1 MSRRVLL
8 IDDSLPLHQI
18 VRSHL
23 VGLDVDVHSALDGT
37 TGLAAAARLRP
48 SAILLDLDL
57 PDVGGLEVCRRL
69 QQSPETSM
77 IPVIFL
83 TAEGSPSEREAG
95 LGLGAVAYV
104 IKPFKVDEL
113 AGCVLAAIRARLD
126 AEQAAGLDEVTGLWT
141 RARLDRHLAGLPVA
155 TGSAGGLMA
164 CIVADVNGLR
174 LVNARHGHAAG
185 DRVLRAVGQVFQ
197 AHRPTERDAC
207 WAGGGR
213 FGLLLADLDRRAA
226 GRLAERVRVAVRDM
240 PIPDG
245 GDDAPVRCS
254 FGVADTRVAATAST
268 LVGRA
273 EGALA
278 RAKQNGLARICIAR
292 LGRRSAA

>member
-18 VRSHL
+18 LRSHL
-23 VGLDVDVHSALDGT
+23 GGLDVDLHSALDGT

-57 PDVGGLEVCRRL
+57 PDLGGFEVCRQL

-83 TAEGSPSEREAG
+83 TAAGGPSEREAG
-95 LGLGAVAYV
+95 LGLGAVAFLT
-104 IKPFKVDEL
+104 KPFKVDEL
-113 AGCVLAAIRARLD
+113 SARVLSAIRARWD

-141 RARLDRHLAGLPVA
+141 RARLDRHLAGLPAV
-155 TGSAGGLMA
+155 TGPGGEPMA
-164 CIVADVNGLR
+164 CVVADVNGLR
-174 LVNARHGHAAG
+174 LVNARHGHAVG

-197 AHRPTERDAC
+197 AHRPSGRDAC

-213 FGLLLADLDRRAA
+213 FGLLLGDLDRRAA
-226 GRLAERVRVAVRDM
+226 GRLAERIRVAVRDA

-245 GDDAPVRCS
+245 VDDARVTCS
-254 FGVADTRVAATAST
+254 FGVADTRVAARST

-278 RAKQNGLARICIAR
+278 RAKQNGLARICVAR
-292 LGRRSAA
+292 IGRRSAA